1 MRILIT
7 GAKGQLGQEIRKKK
21 DLLKEAEFYFTDI
34 DELDI
39 SNEKEVSDIIRR
51 ISPSWLVNCA
61 AYTAVDRAE
70 KEPAEAF
77 AINASAVS
85 NIVTAAKYA
94 GDMKLIHISS
104 DFVFDGKRQTP
115 YTEDNTTG
123 ALSVYGKSKQ
133 KGEEYALSYPPAT
146 VIRTSWLYSEFGS
159 NFVKTILRLS
169 AERDE
174 INVIN
179 DQAGSPTWAAD
190 LATAVIKIISDSE
203 ENENNY
209 IPGLYHYSNEGSCS
223 WHEFAEE
230 IKRIQ
235 MSDLKINA
243 VSTAEYPLPAKRP
256 AYSVL
261 CSDKIKKIYNI
272 DIPYW
277 KKSLEKCIQNI
288 NRANERT
295 G

>member
-7 GAKGQLGQEIRKKK
+7 GARGQLGREIQKKK
-21 DLLKEAEFYFTDI
+21 DLLKKAEFYFTDI

-39 SNEKEVSDIIRR
+39 RKQKDVSDIIRKVN
-51 ISPSWLVNCA
+51 PSWLINCA

-77 AINASAVS
+77 ALNASAVS
-85 NIVTAAKYA
+85 NIVSAAKHA
-94 GDMKLIHISS
+94 GGIKLIHIST
-104 DFVFDGKRQTP
+104 DFVFDGKNHSP
-115 YTEDNTTG
+115 YTEDNMTG
-123 ALSVYGKSKQ
+123 ALSVYGRSKQ

-159 NFVKTILRLS
+159 NFVKTILRL
-169 AERDE
+169 ALEKDE

-179 DQAGSPTWAAD
+179 DQTGSPTWASD
-190 LATAVIKIISDSE
+190 LASAVVRIISDTE
-203 ENENNY
+203 KNKNNY
-209 IPGLYHYSNEGSCS
+209 IPGLYHYSNEGYCS
-223 WHEFAEE
+223 WYEFAEE
-230 IKRIQ
+230 IKKIQ
-235 MSDLKINA
+235 RHDIKIKP

-261 CSDKIKKIYNI
+261 CSDKIKKNYNI

-277 KKSLEKCIQNI
+277 QESLKKCIQNI
-288 NRANERT
+288 NLANERT